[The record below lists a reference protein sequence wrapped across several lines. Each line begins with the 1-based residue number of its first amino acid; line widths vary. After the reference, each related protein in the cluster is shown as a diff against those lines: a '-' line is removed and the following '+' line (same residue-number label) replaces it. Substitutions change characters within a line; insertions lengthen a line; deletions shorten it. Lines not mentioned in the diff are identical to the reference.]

1 LFRSKPRIAAR
12 AYHVGLSGSSRL
24 SQETRMEM
32 FRRILISLLFGVAAF
47 PNLAAS
53 ADSTALANAVVAA
66 QDRSPEDRALDA
78 GRKPAELLAFLGIQ
92 PGWRVGDMGA
102 GGGYTAELLQRAVGS
117 SGTVYGQNSKKVLE
131 MFAEKAWSARM
142 AKPVM
147 KSVVRL
153 DRDFED
159 PFPADLGSLDTVTL
173 VLFYHDTV
181 WLNVNREAMNKSVFA
196 ALKPGGVFLV
206 VDHSARPGD
215 GLQVTQTFHRIE
227 EDVVKKEILAAGFV
241 LDGEADFLRNP
252 TDTRDWNDSPRA
264 AAERRGTSDRFVL
277 RFRKP

>member
-1 LFRSKPRIAAR
+1 MKIFRTVLF
-12 AYHVGLSGSSRL
+12 G
-24 SQETRMEM
+24 
-32 FRRILISLLFGVAAF
+32 LLFGVAAF
-47 PNLAAS
+47 PTLAAS
-53 ADSTALANAVVAA
+53 EDSTALANAVVAA
-66 QDRSPEDRALDA
+66 TDRSPADRELDA

-102 GGGYTAELLQRAVGS
+102 GGGYTAELLQRAVGGN
-117 SGTVYGQNSKKVLE
+117 GTVYGQNSKKVLE
-131 MFAEKAWSARM
+131 MFAEKAWSARL

-147 KSVVRL
+147 KNVVRL

-159 PFPADLGSLDTVTL
+159 PFPPDARGLDAVTL

-181 WLNVNREAMNKSVFA
+181 WLNVDREAMNKAVFA

-215 GLQVTQTFHRIE
+215 GVQVTQTFHRIE
-227 EDVVKKEILAAGFV
+227 EDVVKSEILAAGFV
-241 LDGEADFLRNP
+241 LDDEADFLRNP
-252 TDTRDWNDSPRA
+252 SDTRDWNDSPRA

>member
-1 LFRSKPRIAAR
+1 MKM
-12 AYHVGLSGSSRL
+12 SRHL
-24 SQETRMEM
+24 
-32 FRRILISLLFGVAAF
+32 LIGLLFGAVAF
-47 PNLAAS
+47 SNLAFSEDS
-53 ADSTALANAVVAA
+53 AALANAVVAA
-66 QDRSPEDRALDA
+66 PDRSPEDRALDA
-78 GRKPAELLAFLGIQ
+78 GRKPEEMIGFLGVQ

-117 SGTVYGQNSKKVLE
+117 DGTVYGQNSKKMLE
-131 MFAEKAWSARM
+131 MFAEKAWSARL

-147 KSVVRL
+147 KNVVRL

-159 PFPADLGSLDTVTL
+159 PFPADRSALDAVTL

-181 WLNVNREAMNKSVFA
+181 WLDVNREAMNKAVFA

-215 GLQVTQTFHRIE
+215 GVQVAQTFHRIE
-227 EDVVKKEILAAGFV
+227 EDVVKNEIIAAGFV

-252 TDTRDWNDSPRA
+252 GDTRDWNDSPRA